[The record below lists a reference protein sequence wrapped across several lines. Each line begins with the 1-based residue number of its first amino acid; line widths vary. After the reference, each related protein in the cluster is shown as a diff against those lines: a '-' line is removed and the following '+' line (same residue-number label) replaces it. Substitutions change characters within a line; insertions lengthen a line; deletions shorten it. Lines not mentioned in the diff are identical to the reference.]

1 MSGISGSFLTR
12 FYYHVKPFVPR
23 SLRWALR
30 RKRAVAIRERNTETW
45 PINAAASEI
54 PDHWQGWPDGKK
66 FAFVLTHDVESGNGV
81 GKVKKLAEME
91 HGCGLCSSFNF
102 IPQGSYEVPDE
113 LRSWL
118 TDRNFEV
125 GVHDLYHDGKL
136 YHSRGGFREK
146 AEQIN
151 QHLREWGA
159 VGFRSG
165 FMLRQL
171 EWLHDLDAEYDASTF
186 DTDPFEPQPDGC
198 RTIFPFF
205 VPDREKA
212 HGAGYVELPYT
223 LPQDST
229 LYLLLGERSAEIWLR
244 KLDWIA
250 EHGGLALVNIHPD
263 YIDFDQTDFS
273 HFRYPVSL
281 VSDLFEYL
289 ENRYKGQFWNPLP
302 RELAAWYR
310 NQGGANGS
318 IGMSSTLTGKLSP
331 SA

>member
-1 MSGISGSFLTR
+1 MSEISGSFLTR
-12 FYYHVKPFVPR
+12 FYYNVKPFVPR
-23 SLRWALR
+23 RLRWALR
-30 RKRAVAIRERNTETW
+30 RKRAVVIRERNTETW

-54 PDHWQGWPDGKK
+54 PDGWQGWPGGKR
-66 FAFVLTHDVESGNGV
+66 FAFVLTHDVESASGLK
-81 GKVKKLAEME
+81 KVKKLAELE
-91 HGCGLCSSFNF
+91 RCLGLRSSFNF

-113 LRSWL
+113 LRFWL
-118 TDRNFEV
+118 GERGFEV

-136 YHSRGGFREK
+136 YHSRDGFREK
-146 AEQIN
+146 VRQIN
-151 QHLREWGA
+151 HHMREWGA

-205 VPDREKA
+205 VPDRKA

-229 LYLLLGERSAEIWLR
+229 LYLLLGERSAEIWLK
-244 KLDWIA
+244 KLDWVA
-250 EHGGLALVNIHPD
+250 EHGGLALINIHPD
-263 YIDFDQTDFS
+263 YIDFDHTDFS

-281 VSDLFEYL
+281 VSDLLQHL
-289 ENRYKGQFWNPLP
+289 ENRYAGQFWNPLP

-310 NQGGANGS
+310 EQHGANER
-318 IGMSSTLTGKLSP
+318 KP
-331 SA
+331 CCKA